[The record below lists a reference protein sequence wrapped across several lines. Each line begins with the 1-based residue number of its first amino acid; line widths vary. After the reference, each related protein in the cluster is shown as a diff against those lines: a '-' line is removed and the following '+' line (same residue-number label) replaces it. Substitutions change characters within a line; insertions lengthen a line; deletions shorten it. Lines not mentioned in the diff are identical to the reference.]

1 MYKVRNKCASCK
13 NHTLSHIHNFGNVP
27 LAGNFPKKEE
37 LNSINSYQLSLVFCD
52 KCKLVQT
59 NSVVSSDILFS
70 DYRYR
75 SSVGLTNHFENYTKW
90 FVDKFGKSPY
100 NILEIGCNDGVL
112 LSPMQSSGFNISG
125 VDPAENIVSNPV
137 SDDLSIY
144 CDYFSTDFVTKYDF
158 NTKFDFILAN
168 NSFAHID
175 NISDIVN
182 GVSLALTDS
191 GYFII
196 EVHYLLDLIKGF
208 QYDNVYH
215 EHIYYYSLTSLQN
228 LLSPYGL
235 SIVDYERLNTHS
247 GSIRVIAQKG
257 GILTDVVK
265 SAMEYE
271 QINGITDIS
280 VFTKFSK
287 DIHKHSV
294 EFIDTIRKL
303 KSDGKRIWG
312 YGASGRANM
321 FCNILNLTNDD
332 IDVIFDESTE
342 RIDRYIP
349 ISNIPIIDAKHIVDM
364 DTDNV
369 IMVIFAWNYT
379 NMIIGKLKDYNF
391 EFLIPFT
398 DVKLVSSDYISETT
412 L

>member
-1 MYKVRNKCASCK
+1 MYNKRRKCASCS
-13 NHTLSHIHNFGNVP
+13 NEVLDYIHDFGEVP

-37 LNSINSYQLSLVFCD
+37 IESINSYQLSLMFCEN
-52 KCKLVQT
+52 CKLVQT
-59 NSVVSSDILFS
+59 NSVVSADILFS

-75 SSVGLTNHFENYTKW
+75 SSVGLTKHFTDYTDW
-90 FVDKFGKSPY
+90 FIRKFGSVECD
-100 NILEIGCNDGVL
+100 ILEIGCNDGVL
-112 LSPMQSSGFNISG
+112 LKPMQSVGFNIIG
-125 VDPAENIVSNPV
+125 VDPAENIISNPIA
-137 SDDLSIY
+137 DDLSIY

-158 NTKFDFILAN
+158 NAKFDFILAN

-182 GVSLALTDS
+182 GVSLALKDS

-196 EVHYLLDLIKGF
+196 EVHYLLELLNQF

-247 GSIRVIAQKG
+247 GSIRVVFQKG
-257 GILTDVVK
+257 GSITDDVK
-265 SAMEYE
+265 SVMEFE
-271 QINGITDIS
+271 RMNGITDMD
-280 VFTKFSK
+280 VFTKFSN

-303 KSDGKRIWG
+303 KSEGKKIWG
-312 YGASGRANM
+312 YGASGRSNM
-321 FCNILNLTNDD
+321 FCNILKLTNDD
-332 IDVIFDESTE
+332 IDVIFDESVE
-342 RIDRYIP
+342 RIGRYIP
-349 ISNIPIIDAKHIVDM
+349 ISNIPIVNAKNIENL

-369 IMVIFAWNYT
+369 VMVIFAWNYT
-379 NMIIGKLKDYNF
+379 NMIIGKLKDYDF
-391 EFLIPFT
+391 EFLIPFP
-398 DVKLVSSDYISETT
+398 DVKLVSSDYISGGT

>member
-1 MYKVRNKCASCK
+1 MYNVRNKCASCK
-13 NHTLSHIHNFGNVP
+13 NHILTHIHNFGNVP
-27 LAGNFPKKEE
+27 LAGNFPKEEE

-52 KCKLVQT
+52 ECGLVQT
-59 NSVVSSDILFS
+59 NSVISPDILFS
-70 DYRYR
+70 DYRYK
-75 SSVGLTNHFENYTKW
+75 SSVGLTSHFQKYTNW

-100 NILEIGCNDGVL
+100 SILEIGCNDGVL
-112 LSPMQSSGFNISG
+112 LSPMQHMGFNIIG
-125 VDPAENIVSNPV
+125 VDPAQNIVNNPI
-137 SDDLSIY
+137 SDNLTIY
-144 CDYFSTDFVTKYDF
+144 CDYFSTEFIQNNNF
-158 NTKFDFILAN
+158 NSTFDFILAN

-257 GILTDVVK
+257 GILTDDVK

-271 QINGITDIS
+271 QVNGITDVE

-349 ISNIPIIDAKHIVDM
+349 ISNIPIIDAKYIVDM
-364 DTDNV
+364 DTDNA

-379 NMIIGKLKDYNF
+379 NMIIEKLKKYKF
-391 EFLIPFT
+391 EFLLPFPT
-398 DVKLVSSDYISETT
+398 IQLVNSDYISENT